1 MEYIMIIVGELVNIS
16 LKNYKRFFGGK
27 VGAKWVEYWWRIL
40 NFLIYMIKSDSVSIF
55 TIIPIQFII
64 SFTISDVGLTFILQ
78 QRRPI
83 HEISI
88 QKVKRYP
95 FPNPGSFFGN
105 IMSNKGERA
114 E

>member
-1 MEYIMIIVGELVNIS
+1 MFLKELYAIFICKSMTNLYQSLRVDSFIS
-16 LKNYKRFFGGK
+16 DD
-27 VGAKWVEYWWRIL
+27 
-40 NFLIYMIKSDSVSIF
+40 MIKSDNLLIF
-55 TIIPIQFII
+55 TIFPIHFII
-64 SFTISDVGLTFILQ
+64 NFTISDVGITFILQ